1 MNTNITPRSIL
12 SGAIF
17 VAALAAHAAAAPTV
31 PPTPPI
37 APGPFTFT
45 QESLKGFQCP
55 DWFRD
60 AKFGIWA
67 HWGPQAVPMAGDWYA
82 RHMYTDD
89 NKRGQYQHHLDTY
102 GHPSTQG
109 WKDII
114 PLWKAEKFDPDRL
127 MTLYKA
133 AGARYFVSMGV
144 HHDNFD
150 LWNSKYH
157 KWNAAQMGPKRD
169 IVGDWQKAAKKQ
181 GLPFGVSEHLGA
193 SFWWWQVNKGADKAG
208 PKAGVPYDGN
218 DPKFEDLYHWKA
230 AKDDTTRWYSSDPR
244 WHQAWFKRIKDLV
257 DSYQPDLLYTDGGVP
272 FGEVGRSLIAHYY
285 NADLQRRGKLG
296 AVYTCKEGM
305 NKGEFIAGSYVQD
318 MERGVLPGINPLPW
332 QTDTSIGDWFYNKNW
347 KTKDTGKMYRTADWV
362 VRTLV
367 DIVSKN
373 GNLLLNVIQRPDG
386 SLDAEVEQL
395 LVEVGAWMKANGEA
409 IYGTRPW
416 LNYGEGATKVDGG
429 HFKEDFAFSARDIRF
444 TTKGKTLYAIA
455 LGWPENGRITIQ
467 SLAQPAG
474 TKINQVKRVDLLGY
488 EGKLTFIQGA
498 NGLVVTLPGTPV
510 SRIAI
515 SLKISGDDL
524 RPAEVAK

>member
-193 SFWWWQVNKGADKAG
+193 SFWWWQG
-208 PKAGVPYDGN
+208 
-218 DPKFEDLYHWKA
+218 
-230 AKDDTTRWYSSDPR
+230 SSKSMFTP
-244 WHQAWFKRIKDLV
+244 
-257 DSYQPDLLYTDGGVP
+257 S
-272 FGEVGRSLIAHYY
+272 
-285 NADLQRRGKLG
+285 
-296 AVYTCKEGM
+296 
-305 NKGEFIAGSYVQD
+305 
-318 MERGVLPGINPLPW
+318 ERP
-332 QTDTSIGDWFYNKNW
+332 
-347 KTKDTGKMYRTADWV
+347 
-362 VRTLV
+362 
-367 DIVSKN
+367 
-373 GNLLLNVIQRPDG
+373 IQLRC
-386 SLDAEVEQL
+386 
-395 LVEVGAWMKANGEA
+395 
-409 IYGTRPW
+409 IC
-416 LNYGEGATKVDGG
+416 
-429 HFKEDFAFSARDIRF
+429 
-444 TTKGKTLYAIA
+444 
-455 LGWPENGRITIQ
+455 
-467 SLAQPAG
+467 
-474 TKINQVKRVDLLGY
+474 
-488 EGKLTFIQGA
+488 LTFSGHSSS
-498 NGLVVTLPGTPV
+498 
-510 SRIAI
+510 SRSA
-515 SLKISGDDL
+515 SRRS
-524 RPAEVAK
+524 A